1 MQVFKEASRLNL
13 KFKTTKGEL
22 NVIDLW
28 QLSPNTLADYEYDLK
43 NKLSLVN
50 TKVVHRNQ
58 NSKKTDE
65 QKLDELR
72 LAIVSD
78 ILNTLEQESN
88 EAKTKAEV
96 NAKKQELLEL
106 LQEKKKENL
115 KNLSEEEILE
125 RINSLQ

>member
-58 NSKKTDE
+58 NSKKTEE